1 MQGAG
6 AIVSKITKAAAAL
19 ALSCLC
25 IGAVEAAVP
34 TAALMTST
42 GAVQSGGSATLTW
55 SSTDAT
61 SCTASNA
68 WSGTLAPSGT
78 QSTGP
83 LTKNSTFV
91 LTCSGPDG
99 TSPVDKA
106 GINVVPTA
114 VLTANPTSVAS
125 GSPAALSWS
134 STNASSC
141 TASAG
146 WTGTLATSGTQSTGA
161 VTQTTTYSLT
171 CKGPAGNSSVATA
184 TVAVAGAAVPTAA
197 LLTSTGAVP
206 SGGAATLTWSSTNAT
221 SCTASNAWS
230 GTLAPSGSQS
240 TGPLTKNSTFV
251 LTCSGPGGTSPVD
264 KAGINVVPT
273 AVLSATPTSVESG
286 SPAALTWS
294 STNAGS
300 CTASGGWSGALA
312 ASGTQ
317 STGALLQNSSFSLTC
332 NGPGG
337 NSKIATVAVTV
348 TGAVV
353 PTAGLLTSTGAVP
366 SGGAATLTWSST
378 NATSCTASNAWS
390 GTLAPSGTQ
399 STGPLTKNSTF
410 VLTCSGPGGISPVD
424 KAGINVVPTAALS
437 AAPTSV
443 ASGSAAI
450 LSWSSI
456 NASSCTASGG
466 WSGTLATNGTLSTGA
481 VTQNTTYSLTCKGP
495 AGNSNVATTTV
506 SIGGGVTN
514 TMTLTP
520 RTAALTVAALQQFTA
535 VVPGGGAAVW
545 SVDGITSGNATVGT
559 INATGLY
566 TAGTAVGTHSVTV
579 VSATDSTQTA
589 SATVAITDLSGVY
602 TYHND
607 LARDG
612 TNVHEFALTTGNVNA
627 ANFGKLAACTVDG
640 AIYGQPLWVANTT
653 VGGAKHNVV
662 YVATQHDSLYAF
674 DADASPCVKLWSV
687 SLIDSAHGGLGG
699 ETSVPSTLVGVG
711 TGDIQPEI
719 GVNGTPVIDP
729 SSGILYVVS
738 KSVNSTQTTFY
749 QRLHAIN
756 LITGNENPG
765 SPTTIAGIY
774 PGSGDGDATVA
785 FNARQENQRAGLALV
800 NGSVYIAW
808 GSHEDSSPWY
818 GWMMSYQYNGA
829 SFVQNSVINVTPNT
843 QGGGIWMGGGAPAVD
858 SSNYLYVLTGNGNF
872 DAGNSS
878 APNNDYGDSLL
889 KLTPA
894 LQLSQYFTPS
904 TQLADSQND
913 KDFGSGGA
921 AILADLPAGN
931 TVTHVLICGGKDG
944 TLYVINRDL
953 LGGFGDPAAVQP
965 IAFGHPI
972 FATSGFWNNNLYLGG
987 VNGPLT
993 AYQLNTSNAQ
1003 FSLGSSS
1010 THVFGFP
1017 GATPSISSG
1026 ATQNGVVWAL
1036 DNGSYCTGQSKS
1048 CGSTVL
1054 YAYNPANLATELWDS
1069 ALSPADSAGYAVKY
1083 TVPTIANGKV
1093 YVGTRG
1099 NNTGGADST
1108 TSVPGELD
1116 IYGLKP

>member
-1 MQGAG
+1 MRFVVLG
-6 AIVSKITKAAAAL
+6 ITKAAAAL
-19 ALSCLC
+19 ALSCMC

-34 TAALMTST
+34 TVALMTST
-42 GAVQSGGSATLTW
+42 GAVQNGGSATLTW

-91 LTCSGPDG
+91 LTCSGPGG

-114 VLTANPTSVAS
+114 TLNANPTSVQSGSAATLSWSSTNANSCTASGGWSGTLATSGTQSTGAVTQATTYSLTCKGPAGNSNVATAPITVTGAVVPTASLLTSTGAVLSGGSATLTWSSTNATSCIASNAWSGTLAPSGTQSTGPLTKSSTFVLTCSGPGGTSPVDKAGINVVPTATLAANPTSVAS
-125 GSPAALSWS
+125 GNAATLSWS
-134 STNASSC
+134 STNANSC
-141 TASAG
+141 TASGG
-146 WTGTLATSGTQSTGA
+146 WSGTLATSGTQSTGA

-171 CKGPAGNSSVATA
+171 CKGPAGNSNVATA
-184 TVAVAGAAVPTAA
+184 PITVTGAVVPTAS

-206 SGGAATLTWSSTNAT
+206 SGGS
-221 SCTASNAWS
+221 
-230 GTLAPSGSQS
+230 
-240 TGPLTKNSTFV
+240 
-251 LTCSGPGGTSPVD
+251 
-264 KAGINVVPT
+264 
-273 AVLSATPTSVESG
+273 
-286 SPAALTWS
+286 
-294 STNAGS
+294 
-300 CTASGGWSGALA
+300 
-312 ASGTQ
+312 
-317 STGALLQNSSFSLTC
+317 
-332 NGPGG
+332 
-337 NSKIATVAVTV
+337 
-348 TGAVV
+348 
-353 PTAGLLTSTGAVP
+353 
-366 SGGAATLTWSST
+366 ATLTWSST

-424 KAGINVVPTAALS
+424 KAGINVVPTAALT

-456 NASSCTASGG
+456 NASSCTAAGG
-466 WSGTLATNGTLSTGA
+466 WGGTLATSGTQSTGA
-481 VTQNTTYSLTCKGP
+481 VTQNTTYSLTCRGP

-514 TMTLTP
+514 TMMLSP
-520 RTAALTVAALQQFTA
+520 RTAALTLTGAQQFTA
-535 VVPGGGAAVW
+535 TVPGGGAAVW
-545 SVDGITSGNATVGT
+545 SVDGITGGNAAVGT
-559 INATGLY
+559 INTTGLY
-566 TAGTAVGTHSVTV
+566 TAGTAVGAHTVTV
-579 VSATDSTQTA
+579 ISATDSTQFA
-589 SATVAITDLSGVY
+589 SSTVAITDLPGVY

-612 TNVHEFALTTGNVNA
+612 TNVHEFALTTGNVKT
-627 ANFGKLAACTVDG
+627 ANFGKLATCTVDG
-640 AIYGQPLWVANTT
+640 AIYGQPLWVANAT

-662 YVATQHDSLYAF
+662 FVATQHDSLYAF
-674 DADASPCVKLWSV
+674 DADASPCVMLWSV
-687 SLIDSAHGGLGG
+687 SLIDSVHGGLGT
-699 ETSVPSTLVGVG
+699 ETAVPSALVGSG
-711 TGDIQPEI
+711 FGDIQPEI
-719 GVNGTPVIDP
+719 GVTGTPVIDP
-729 SSGILYVVS
+729 NSGILYVVS
-738 KSVNSTQTTFY
+738 KSVNSTQTTFF

-756 LITGNENPG
+756 LTTGNENPG
-765 SPTTIAGIY
+765 SPVTIAGVY
-774 PGSGDGDATVA
+774 PGSGDGGTTVT
-785 FNARQENQRAGLALV
+785 FNARQEHQRAALAFV

-808 GSHEDSSPWY
+808 GSHEDTSPWY
-818 GWMMSYQYNGA
+818 GWMMSYQYNGT
-829 SFVQNSVINVTPNT
+829 SFVQNSVINVAPNT

-858 SSNYLYVLTGNGNF
+858 SSNYLYVLTSNGNF
-872 DAGNSS
+872 DASNSS

-889 KLTPA
+889 KLNPA

-904 TQLADSQND
+904 TQLTDGQTD

-921 AILADLPAGN
+921 AILADLPSGN

-965 IAFGHPI
+965 IAFGYAI
-972 FATSGFWNNNLYLGG
+972 FSTSGFWNNSLYLAG
-987 VNGPLT
+987 VKGPLT

-1017 GATPSISSG
+1017 GVTPSISSG

-1036 DNGSYCTGQSKS
+1036 DSSSYCTGQSKA
-1048 CGSTVL
+1048 CGPALL
-1054 YAYNPANLATELWDS
+1054 YAYDPANLANELWDS
-1069 ALSPADSAGYAVKY
+1069 TLSPADSAGYAVKY

-1099 NNTGGADST
+1099 NNVGGADTT

>member
-273 AVLSATPTSVESG
+273 AVLSANPTSVESG

-774 PGSGDGDATVA
+774 PGSGDGGATVA

>member
-1 MQGAG
+1 MQF
-6 AIVSKITKAAAAL
+6 IVSKITKTAAAL
-19 ALSCLC
+19 VLSCVC

-34 TAALMTST
+34 TVALTTST

-91 LTCSGPDG
+91 LTCSGPGG
-99 TSPVDKA
+99 TSPVVKA

-114 VLTANPTSVAS
+114 TLTANPTSVAS
-125 GSPAALSWS
+125 GGAATLSWN

-141 TASAG
+141 TASGG
-146 WTGTLATSGTQSTGA
+146 WSGTLATSGTQSTGA
-161 VTQTTTYSLT
+161 LTQTTTYSLT

-184 TVAVAGAAVPTAA
+184 AVTVAGAVVPTATLLTNTGAVTSGGAATLTWSSTNATSCTASNAWTGTLAPSGTQSTGPLTKNSTFVLTCSGSGGTSPVVKAGINVVPTAA
-197 LLTSTGAVP
+197 LTANPTSVASGSPVALSWSSTNASSCTASGGWSGTLATSGTQSSGALLQNTSFSLTCNGPGGNSNVATVPVTVTGAIVPTVSLLTSTGAVP

-221 SCTASNAWS
+221 SC
-230 GTLAPSGSQS
+230 
-240 TGPLTKNSTFV
+240 
-251 LTCSGPGGTSPVD
+251 
-264 KAGINVVPT
+264 I
-273 AVLSATPTSVESG
+273 
-286 SPAALTWS
+286 
-294 STNAGS
+294 
-300 CTASGGWSGALA
+300 
-312 ASGTQ
+312 
-317 STGALLQNSSFSLTC
+317 
-332 NGPGG
+332 
-337 NSKIATVAVTV
+337 
-348 TGAVV
+348 
-353 PTAGLLTSTGAVP
+353 
-366 SGGAATLTWSST
+366 
-378 NATSCTASNAWS
+378 ASNAWS

-410 VLTCSGPGGISPVD
+410 VLTCSGPGGTSPVV
-424 KAGINVVPTAALS
+424 KAGINVVPTATLTAN
-437 AAPTSV
+437 PTSV
-443 ASGSAAI
+443 ASGSASI
-450 LSWSSI
+450 LSWSSM

-466 WSGTLATNGTLSTGA
+466 WSGTLATSGTQSTGA

-495 AGNSNVATTTV
+495 AGSSNVATATV
-506 SIGGGVTN
+506 SLGGGVTN
-514 TMTLTP
+514 TMTLSP
-520 RTAALTVAALQQFTA
+520 RTAALTLAAVQQFAA

-545 SVDGITSGNATVGT
+545 SVDGIAGGNTTVGT

-566 TAGTAVGTHSVTV
+566 TAGTAVGAHTVTV
-579 VSATDSTQTA
+579 VSAADNTQSA
-589 SATVAITDLSGVY
+589 SATVAITDLPGVY
-602 TYHND
+602 TYHNN

-612 TNVHEFALTTGNVNA
+612 TNVHEFALTTSNVTV

-640 AIYGQPLWVANTT
+640 AIYGQPLWIANATI
-653 VGGAKHNVV
+653 GGAKHNVV
-662 YVATQHDSLYAF
+662 YVATEHDSLYAF
-674 DADASPCVKLWSV
+674 DADASPCVMLWSV

-699 ETSVPSTLVGVG
+699 ETPVPAALVGSG
-711 TGDIQPEI
+711 FGDIQPEI
-719 GVNGTPVIDP
+719 GVTGTPVIDP
-729 SSGILYVVS
+729 NSGILYVVS

-749 QRLHAIN
+749 QRLHAIS
-756 LITGNENPG
+756 LTTGSENPG
-765 SPTTIAGIY
+765 SPATIAGTY
-774 PGSGDGDATVA
+774 PGIGDGGATVT
-785 FNARQENQRAGLALV
+785 FNARQEHQRAGLAFA

-808 GSHEDSSPWY
+808 GSHEDTSPWY
-818 GWMMSYQYNGA
+818 GWMMSYQYTGT

-858 SSNYLYVLTGNGNF
+858 SNNNLYVLTSNGNF

-889 KLTPA
+889 KLNLA

-904 TQLADSQND
+904 SQLTDSQND

-944 TLYVINRDL
+944 ILYVINRDL
-953 LGGFGDPAAVQP
+953 LGGFGDAAAVQP
-965 IAFGHPI
+965 IAFGNAI
-972 FATSGFWNNNLYLGG
+972 FSTSGFWNNNLYLAG
-987 VNGPLT
+987 VKGPLT

-1003 FSLGSSS
+1003 FSLGSTSA
-1010 THVFGFP
+1010 HVFGFP
-1017 GATPSISSG
+1017 GVTPSVSSG

-1036 DNGSYCTGQSKS
+1036 DTSSYCTGQSKA
-1048 CGSTVL
+1048 CGPAVL
-1054 YAYNPANLATELWDS
+1054 YAYDPANLATELWDS
-1069 ALSPADSAGYAVKY
+1069 ALSAADSAGYAVKY

-1099 NNTGGADST
+1099 NNVGGANSS

-1116 IYGLKP
+1116 FYGLKP